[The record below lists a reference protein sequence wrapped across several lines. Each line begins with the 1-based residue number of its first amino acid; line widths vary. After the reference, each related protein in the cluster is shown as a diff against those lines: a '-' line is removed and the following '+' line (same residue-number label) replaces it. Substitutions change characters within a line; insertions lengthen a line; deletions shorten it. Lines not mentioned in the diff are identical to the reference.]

1 MGGKGDCT
9 DQDLNRMIRNE
20 RLANQ
25 KDWKERARYGLRWMV
40 EIVISAFKRIFGESI
55 RAPAPGTA
63 YTEIATK
70 VAACNQ
76 NPDIG
81 DGAIRRMGDSY
92 EAAMLPSGQR
102 QIWGAVA

>member
-1 MGGKGDCT
+1 MA
-9 DQDLNRMIRNE
+9 RNE
-20 RLANQ
+20 RPANR
-25 KDWKERARYGLRWMV
+25 KDWKEGARHGLRWMAEV
-40 EIVISAFKRIFGESI
+40 AVSAFKGIFGGSI

-70 VAACNQ
+70 VAAYNQ
-76 NPDIG
+76 NLDIG
-81 DGAIRRMGDSY
+81 DEAIRRMRDSY